1 MIALIVH
8 HIHVHKHILIPI
20 EPDRITPNRITDHQG
35 FPMTP
40 VPKRAGS
47 PRRTLPG
54 LQISQA
60 RQELRWRWRFEVPP
74 GAMLRYKVVP
84 PGRNRGLTVG

>member
-8 HIHVHKHILIPI
+8 HIHIHKHILIRI
-20 EPDRITPNRITDHQG
+20 EPGITPNRITDHQG

-40 VPKRAGS
+40 VLKRAGS

-60 RQELRWRWRFEVPP
+60 RQELRRRWRFEMPP
-74 GAMLRYKVVP
+74 GVMLRYKVP